1 MKKIVLIRHAK
12 SSWDHPGLA
21 DHDRPL
27 NQRGLRDAPFM
38 AQMMAGRGWQPD
50 ALVSSSAV
58 RARTT
63 AAYFVEALGR
73 PAESLLI
80 EPAIY
85 EASVRTMQDLIGGLD
100 PAWSS
105 VALFGHNPT
114 FTMLA
119 NQFTRDFI
127 DNLPTCGIV
136 EILGAGV
143 DAWPDFVPA
152 AARVTAIHFPKQY
165 FS

>member
-1 MKKIVLIRHAK
+1 MKKITLIRHAK

-27 NQRGLRDAPFM
+27 NNRGRRDAPFM
-38 AQMMAGRGWQPD
+38 AQLMAGRGWQPA
-50 ALVSSSAV
+50 ALVSSPAV

-63 AAYFVEALGR
+63 AAFFAEALGR
-73 PAESLLI
+73 PAESLVI

-85 EASVRTMQDLIGGLD
+85 EASLSTMLELIRGLN

-114 FTMLA
+114 FTSLA
-119 NQFTRDFI
+119 NQFTREWI
-127 DNLPTCGIV
+127 DNVPTCGIV
-136 EILGAGV
+136 EIMGAGV
-143 DAWPDFVPA
+143 EEWAAFSPA
-152 AARVTAIHFPKQY
+152 TARVTGFHYPKQY